1 MNRSA
6 PVVPLRGSDSSLLQV
21 QIPEMLRRPIGQVA
35 LVNVMDLVQLS
46 ITEGRPK
53 AIDKQLQTFVGGVG
67 RQVADIPRGR
77 SWEMFVEDL
86 EELPASQVPEMF
98 REVVRAEAE
107 RRSELRSRVDDLL
120 ARWAEVEPEPFEI
133 GTRHVRIQKAQM
145 QQPRGPSPESSAAPR
160 ERTPRA
166 GGSSSSSRSSG
177 DGAKT
182 STPRAK
188 PILDTERHDYVVRQ
202 CVERLSRCTSDR
214 GLAET
219 VLVAGVRHAGRDLYP
234 DMTPIEITTILKQ
247 LRDANRVRYS
257 AGRWSVPT
265 RF

>member
-6 PVVPLRGSDSSLLQV
+6 PVVPLRGSASSLLQV

-35 LVNVMDLVQLS
+35 LVNVMDLMQLS
-46 ITEGRPK
+46 VTEGRPK
-53 AIDKQLQTFVGGVG
+53 TIEKQLQTFVGGIG

-86 EELPASQVPEMF
+86 EELSGAQVPEMF

-107 RRSELRSRVDDLL
+107 RRSEMGSRVDDLL
-120 ARWAEVEPEPFEI
+120 ARWAEMEPEPFEI
-133 GTRHVRIQKAQM
+133 GTRAVRIQKAEM
-145 QQPRGPSPESSAAPR
+145 QQPRGPSPEPSAAPR
-160 ERTPRA
+160 EKTPRA
-166 GGSSSSSRSSG
+166 AGSSSSRSSG
-177 DGAKT
+177 EGAKA
-182 STPRAK
+182 SAPRAK

-257 AGRWSVPT
+257 AGRWSIPT